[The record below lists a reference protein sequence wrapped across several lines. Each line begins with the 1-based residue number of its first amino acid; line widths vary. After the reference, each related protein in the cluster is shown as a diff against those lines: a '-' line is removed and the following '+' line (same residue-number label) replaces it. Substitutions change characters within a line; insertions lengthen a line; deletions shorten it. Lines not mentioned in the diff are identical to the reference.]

1 MTKSRQPRLPQQ
13 AKIQESAA
21 SALPPRDVLD
31 KLPENVRISI
41 LEAASFSGP
50 LPPPSMYK
58 GYEEVLPGSAERILT
73 MAEKEQEHRI
83 TWESKALNV
92 MEREVFLGQWFGL
105 GIALCC
111 IIAAVFLAASGY
123 QWVASILAGVSAV
136 GLVGRFITKRNS
148 Q

>member
-1 MTKSRQPRLPQQ
+1 
-13 AKIQESAA
+13 
-21 SALPPRDVLD
+21 
-31 KLPENVRISI
+31 
-41 LEAASFSGP
+41 
-50 LPPPSMYK
+50 MYK

-83 TWESKALNV
+83 TWESKALHV

-111 IIAAVFLAASGY
+111 IIAAVFLAARRY

>member
-13 AKIQESAA
+13 AKRQESAA
-21 SALPPRDVLD
+21 SDLPPDVLD

-41 LEAASFSGP
+41 LEAAKFSGP

-83 TWESKALNV
+83 TWESKALHV

-123 QWVASILAGVSAV
+123 QWVASILVGVSAV